1 MTMTRTTLTA
11 VAAGLVISAQVA
23 SADNGEAMG
32 FGFHGIGGQL
42 GFISPE
48 DPIDSS
54 FIFGVQ
60 ALLGTFSSQ
69 VPQLLFVP
77 SITYWSKSYDV
88 GTRSDAKF
96 SELGFS
102 GDARWMFTKEGAAP
116 DAVQF
121 FASGGLGFYR
131 GKAEV
136 TTRGFRH
143 RVRGHRGRDV
153 LELGDRHRD
162 QDRRGRPEA
171 LRREASTASA
181 EVTYK
186 IGDIDSFRICVGG
199 TWDTS
204 N

>member
-1 MTMTRTTLTA
+1 MKMTRMTLAAFA
-11 VAAGLVISAQVA
+11 VGLAISAPVA
-23 SADNGEAMG
+23 HAQDGEGMG

-54 FIFGVQ
+54 FMFGVQ
-60 ALLGTFSSQ
+60 ANLGTFSRQ

-77 SITYWSKSYDV
+77 SITYWSKSYDT
-88 GTRSDAKF
+88 GTRSDASI

-121 FASGGLGFYR
+121 FGSAGIGFYR
-131 GKAEV
+131 GKSEFTTEDIDTGFGIIEGESFEDTNTDIGLKIGGGAQKRFGEKLDGFAEV
-136 TTRGFRH
+136 TF
-143 RVRGHRGRDV
+143 
-153 LELGDRHRD
+153 
-162 QDRRGRPEA
+162 
-171 LRREASTASA
+171 
-181 EVTYK
+181 K

-204 N
+204 S